1 MQQFSQ
7 TLSQLNVGLKE
18 MTSAVNDIK
27 SEMRT
32 NADQSNQ
39 MKQSMSEFN
48 SLMTNYNENLKKIND
63 QYNQFLNK

>member
-1 MQQFSQ
+1 
-7 TLSQLNVGLKE
+7 
-18 MTSAVNDIK
+18 VNDIK

-39 MKQSMSEFN
+39 MKQSMTEFN

-63 QYNQFLNK
+63 QYNQLLNK

>member
-1 MQQFSQ
+1 
-7 TLSQLNVGLKE
+7 VGLKE

-27 SEMRT
+27 AEMRT

>member
-1 MQQFSQ
+1 
-7 TLSQLNVGLKE
+7 LNEGLKD
-18 MTSAVNDIK
+18 MTAAVNDIK

-39 MKQSMSEFN
+39 MKQSMTEFN